1 MFKRLIDTITFI
13 LQCIIVGLIFAY
25 LRHNF
30 RLIYYPLKWFL
41 TLIMTLMLLSFGL
54 VALKLLNDIVF
65 GSGSSLEWFSE
76 LMYEIGTSHDLLK
89 AGLIFATLFLIFGTP
104 VRIFI
109 DKVIYQIELQ
119 IYGSA
124 WSPTPSQNFWWNL
137 WGFGL
142 FVLLWC
148 RLLTL

>member
-41 TLIMTLMLLSFGL
+41 TMIMTLMLLSFGL
-54 VALKLLNDIVF
+54 VVFKLLNDIVF
-65 GSGSSLEWFSE
+65 GSGSSLEWFSK
-76 LMYEIGTSHDLLK
+76 LMYDIGTSHDLLK
-89 AGLIFATLFLIFGTP
+89 AGLIFATALLVFGTP

-109 DKVIYQIELQ
+109 DRVIYQIELQ
-119 IYGSA
+119 IYGSV
-124 WSPTPSQNFWWNL
+124 WTPTPSQNFWWNL

>member
-1 MFKRLIDTITFI
+1 MFKRLVDTITFI

-41 TLIMTLMLLSFGL
+41 TMIMTLMFLSFGL
-54 VALKLLNDIVF
+54 VVFKLLNDIIF
-65 GSGSSLEWFSE
+65 GSGSSLEWFSK
-76 LMYEIGTSHDLLK
+76 LMYDIGTSHDLLK
-89 AGLIFATLFLIFGTP
+89 AGLIFAITLLVFGTP

-119 IYGSA
+119 IYGSV
-124 WSPTPSQNFWWNL
+124 WSPTRSQNFWWNL
-137 WGFGL
+137 WGFSS
-142 FVLLWC
+142 FVLLWF
-148 RLLTL
+148 RLLTF